1 MQFQLLDIC
10 ATLCAIWT
18 TLVTIFLKS
27 ILLVVTSMFET
38 WSVQVLRRF
47 YEVVSI
53 ISKISVGS
61 LVVNSDNRLS
71 PSLSKTKLSELIQS
85 ALKRSSYS
93 HSITSRTQQTKFLKF
108 RHNVRDTINPSC
120 PANDEVDDME
130 HTPLLCH
137 WYYDGPRSDILHHV
151 NAILLPHG
159 LSSLSNEV
167 LLEFIFYCNERFT
180 I

>member
-1 MQFQLLDIC
+1 
-10 ATLCAIWT
+10 
-18 TLVTIFLKS
+18 
-27 ILLVVTSMFET
+27 MFET

-93 HSITSRTQQTKFLKF
+93 HSITSRTQQTKFSQ
-108 RHNVRDTINPSC
+108 I
-120 PANDEVDDME
+120 
-130 HTPLLCH
+130 
-137 WYYDGPRSDILHHV
+137 
-151 NAILLPHG
+151 
-159 LSSLSNEV
+159 
-167 LLEFIFYCNERFT
+167 
-180 I
+180 